1 LDKGEI
7 VIRVLLAAM
16 LAAAAGQA
24 LAQADVGLVNLV
36 SGEVSFVP
44 QSGAAGKAKPFMKVR
59 EGDRFEVAAGAQ
71 VRLVYFDGARQERWQ
86 GPARFRAA
94 KTQGTAISG
103 KPAEVTFLPS
113 SVPQRIA
120 RVPELMQNAK
130 LGGVQVRGVAP
141 RRDTPGSAE
150 AVREARA
157 TYEKLRKDLPGDD
170 ITAELYLYAVLSD
183 YQLYDDM
190 KVVVQEMLRK
200 QPDSEDVKSLASFV
214 GSRASR

>member
-1 LDKGEI
+1 MRRWL
-7 VIRVLLAAM
+7 VAM

-24 LAQADVGLVNLV
+24 FAQADVGLVNLV

-44 QSGAAGKAKPFMKVR
+44 QSGPAGKAKPFMKVR

-86 GPARFRAA
+86 GPASFRAA
-94 KTQGTAISG
+94 KMQGAPLSG
-103 KPAEVTFLPS
+103 KPADVSYLPA

-130 LGGVQVRGVAP
+130 LGGVQVRGVQRAP
-141 RRDTPGSAE
+141 RRDAAGQAE
-150 AVREARA
+150 AVSEARA
-157 TYEKLRKDLPGDD
+157 TYERLRKDLPADD
-170 ITAELYLYAVLSD
+170 VTAELFLYSVLND

-190 KVVVQEMLRK
+190 KAVVDEMLRK
-200 QPDSEDVKSLASFV
+200 QPDSEDVKSLAAWV
-214 GSRASR
+214 TSRAGR